1 MTNKELYE
9 LAMDMWE
16 EMNKKMLKLLAI
28 LHNRIKEEDENVVA
42 SKKETKVKRDISHLN

>member
-16 EMNKKMLKLLAI
+16 KMNVDMLKLLAV
-28 LHNRIKEEDENVVA
+28 LHSRLKDENEETTA
-42 SKKETKVKRDISHLN
+42 PKKETKVKRDISHLN